1 MGLTVMKQNN
11 HHYFGETNPVSIVSD
26 VMGWRLDLINK
37 KTNPVTIVSDV
48 MGCRLDL
55 INNKQ
60 IQLL

>member
-37 KTNPVTIVSDV
+37 
-48 MGCRLDL
+48 
-55 INNKQ
+55 NKSSHHSVRCYGMEA
-60 IQLL
+60 